1 MRLSVVTTMYRSAP
15 YLREFHA
22 RAAAAAARLS
32 IDVEFV
38 YVNDGSPDDALAVA
52 LDLRREYGNVR
63 VVDLS
68 RNFGHH
74 PAMMAGL
81 AQATGD
87 LVFLID
93 CDLEEPPELL
103 ETFAAHRVANGADVV
118 YGVQQSRNGGPVD
131 RFLGWAFYRAYN
143 ALTTDPIPA
152 NLMTVRLMTRRY
164 VAALLSHPETEFT
177 ISGLWARTGFVQ
189 VPVSVDKRRKPATS
203 YSLRRKIGLLVRS
216 VTAFSSKPLH
226 YIFGL
231 GVVMLGLSLAAAG
244 VLVARRV
251 LFGDMLEGWPSLMV
265 SLWVLGG
272 LIIFC
277 QGVIGIYLAR
287 VYAEVKRR
295 PATITREVFEPR
307 AEPAVSVIQLRRSAG
322 G

>member
-15 YLREFHA
+15 YLRTFHA

-32 IDVEFV
+32 AVVEFG
-38 YVNDGSPDDALAVA
+38 YVIDGSPEDALAVA
-52 LDLRREYGNVR
+52 LDLRREHGNVR
-63 VVDLS
+63 IVDLS

-81 AQATGD
+81 ARAAGD

-103 ETFAAHRVANGADVV
+103 ETFAAHRAETGADVV

-131 RFLGWAFYRAYN
+131 RLLGWAFYRAYN

-164 VAALLSHPETEFT
+164 VDALLSHPETELT
-177 ISGLWARTGFVQ
+177 IAGLWARTGFVQ
-189 VPVSVDKRRKPATS
+189 VPVPVDKGRKPATA
-203 YSLRRKIGLLVRS
+203 YSLRRKVGVLVNAI
-216 VTAFSSKPLH
+216 TAFSSKPLH
-226 YIFGL
+226 YIFAL
-231 GVVMLGLSLAAAG
+231 GVVMLGLSLVAAG
-244 VLVARRV
+244 GLIARRV
-251 LFGDMLEGWPSLMV
+251 LFGAMLDGWPSLMV
-265 SLWVLGG
+265 SLWALGG

-277 QGVIGIYLAR
+277 QGVIGIYLAK
-287 VYAEVKRR
+287 VYVEVKRR
-295 PATITREVFEPR
+295 PATITREVFEPLT
-307 AEPAVSVIQLRRSAG
+307 EPSAG
-322 G
+322 AVHFRRPAAG